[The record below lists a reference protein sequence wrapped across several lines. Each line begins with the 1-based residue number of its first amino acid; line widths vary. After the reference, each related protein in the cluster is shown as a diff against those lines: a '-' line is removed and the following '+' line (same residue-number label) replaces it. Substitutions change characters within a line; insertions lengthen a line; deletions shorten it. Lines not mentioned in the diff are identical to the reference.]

1 MMTPEEF
8 FDKITHI
15 VDDARTPD
23 QSKEWSDTFFQAIQE
38 YYRLKCLEAIRNTRY
53 ATIDICLEHVENEN
67 CTHDVISQIQR
78 DIQNIPNQ
86 EVMPEL

>member
-53 ATIDICLEHVENEN
+53 ATIDICLEHVVGKD
-67 CTHDVISQIQR
+67 HDVISQYEIFK
-78 DIQNIPNQ
+78 IF
-86 EVMPEL
+86 LTKK

>member
-53 ATIDICLEHVENEN
+53 ATIDICNNNFVGTDCIN
-67 CTHDVISQIQR
+67 